1 MTYITKP
8 SRVDCV

>member
-8 SRVDCV
+8 PN